1 MVDFGFAKIIQG
13 RTYTLCGTPEYLSPE
28 LVQGSGHH
36 HGVDCWALGILIFEM
51 LSGYSPFADREHNNQ
66 LTIYRNILAGRYSF
80 PSTLADEAAKD
91 LVRRLLVGKDSK
103 VSEHKLHS
111 SCIGNARHAV
121 GRLACAAIGLH
132 ERRVQGGESPSL
144 V

>member
-1 MVDFGFAKIIQG
+1 MSEVLLCQCRPWPPSPRIAACSMIDAPPHIRTQVVDFGFAKIVQG

-36 HGVDCWALGILIFEM
+36 HGVDCWALGILIYEM

-103 VSEHKLHS
+103 VS
-111 SCIGNARHAV
+111 
-121 GRLACAAIGLH
+121 
-132 ERRVQGGESPSL
+132 
-144 V
+144 